1 MTEQKKPLALIA
13 CDKFKGSLDAAQ
25 ACIAIQRGLGD
36 DWSVDLCPIA
46 DGGEGFVSAMV
57 AALAGTMVTVPCH
70 DALGRAII
78 TEYGIVEKDG
88 KRIAV
93 MEMAAASGMWRIATH
108 DRDVLRS
115 STFGTGEMMRHA
127 VQIHHVEQIIMGI
140 GGSATNDG
148 GAGMA
153 AALGVKFYDASE
165 KLLDP
170 TPSAL
175 RELKRIDFSEM
186 MTLPEILVAC
196 DVDNPLCGSRGASAI
211 YGPQKGARHEDV
223 RYLDQLLEKLAVLSN
238 GQTQASTLGAGA
250 AGGLGFGLLRFC
262 QARLLPGFE
271 MVASM
276 IGLHERIFRAD
287 LIITGEGSLDEQSLY
302 GKGPVGVARLCSSLS
317 KPCVA
322 VAGKVSPEVLQSGL
336 FADAID
342 LSSLHLP
349 MEIMMSDAGKLLEKI
364 VVARELYWRDL
375 ALYRR

>member
-13 CDKFKGSLDAAQ
+13 CDKFKGSLDATQ

-36 DWSVDLCPIA
+36 AWSVDLCPIA

-57 AALAGTMVTVPCH
+57 TALAGSMVTVPCH
-70 DALGRAII
+70 DALGREII
-78 TEYGIVEKDG
+78 AEYGIVVKDG

-108 DRDVLRS
+108 ERDVMRS

-127 VQIHHVEQIIMGI
+127 MQIHHVEQIIMGI

-153 AALGVKFYDASE
+153 AALGVKFYDASG
-165 KLLDP
+165 KLLDS

-175 RELKRIDFSEM
+175 RELERIDFSEL
-186 MTLPEILVAC
+186 MTLPEIFVAC
-196 DVDNPLCGSRGASAI
+196 DVDNPLCGPRGASAI
-211 YGPQKGARHEDV
+211 YGPQKGACADDV
-223 RYLDQLLEKLAVLSN
+223 RFLDKLLEKIALLTD
-238 GQTQASTLGAGA
+238 GQSQAAIPGSGA

-262 QARLLPGFE
+262 LARLLPGFE

-276 IGLHERIFRAD
+276 IELHERISPAD
-287 LIITGEGSLDEQSLY
+287 LIITGEGSLDEQSLF
-302 GKGPVGVARLCSSLS
+302 GKGPVGVARLCSALS

-322 VAGKVSPEVLQSGL
+322 VAGKVSPEVMQSGL

-364 VVARELYWRDL
+364 VVARELNWRGL
-375 ALYRR
+375 V